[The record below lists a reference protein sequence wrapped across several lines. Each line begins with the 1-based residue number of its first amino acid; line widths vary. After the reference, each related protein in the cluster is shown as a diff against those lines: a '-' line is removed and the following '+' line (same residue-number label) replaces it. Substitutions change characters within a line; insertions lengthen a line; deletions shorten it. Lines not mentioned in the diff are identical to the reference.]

1 MATVNEQ
8 LTELRYN
15 QDAQSI
21 LLNAIAD
28 ATRANTGRLSE
39 IIDLLS
45 QPAGT
50 ELADALR
57 ELAANIATQN
67 DILIR
72 LPQQIADEVV
82 AAI

>member
-15 QDAQSI
+15 QDAQST

-28 ATRANTGRLSE
+28 ATRANTDRLSE
-39 IIDLLS
+39 VIDLLS

-57 ELAANIATQN
+57 EFAANIATQN